1 MAFFNSDPSTGGSP
15 SNFLDGTDAYA
26 NNNRTVVSFLHI
38 PSDRRVSFKAMITTF
53 SDSFTSQWSGE
64 DVYGRGDPIQI
75 FKSTKRSITLGFD
88 VVASTDN
95 EAYQNLARIQELSQ
109 FTYPS
114 YTGVEAQTIAQ
125 APLVRVGFMN
135 IITDND
141 GNVVSGNSSD
151 KVPSE
156 VQELRNADRTV
167 IPVEYDNKSE
177 NGLVCAITS
186 LNYSSMGF
194 EKDNSNTVIGKGM
207 ALPRV
212 INVSLSLEPIHRHQL
227 GWLGSDFSKN
237 NFPYGIGKKSE
248 AIHGNKEPKRRDI
261 GKSKYE
267 LGDAK
272 DIYGN
277 PITAPTMAAATERAA
292 STSDAFNDS
301 AASTSDA
308 FNDSAAM
315 LLSYNFFQGG
325 TYLNNNFVPFDE
337 VENIKSGVD
346 YLNNRVINNLN
357 QRQLEKQGTQQ
368 QIDMANARY
377 NSLGGQ
383 IRHNRDTRIANSAG
397 AYSSPTGRQVDAQNR
412 LDTYKNQAETLSD
425 FDQPID
431 IGYSP
436 TRGDYS

>member
-1 MAFFNSDPSTGGSP
+1 MALFNFNSNPSTFDIP
-15 SNFLDGTDAYA
+15 SGEYTEPKPYLDGTDAYA

-141 GNVVSGNSSD
+141 DNVVDG
-151 KVPSE
+151 
-156 VQELRNADRTV
+156 QRTSKTKGGDGTP
-167 IPVEYDNKSE
+167 IPVNYNNAAES
-177 NGLVCAITS
+177 GLVCAITS

-212 INVSLSLEPIHRHQL
+212 INVSLSLEPLHRHQL

-237 NFPYGIGKKSE
+237 NFPYGIGEKNTDAGSVQDWEKPKISKK
-248 AIHGNKEPKRRDI
+248 
-261 GKSKYE
+261 KYE
-267 LGDAK
+267 LKGGN
-272 DIYGN
+272 DIYGQAVSM
-277 PITAPTMAAATERAA
+277 PAMAAATERAA
-292 STSDAFNDS
+292 STSDIGSGHAEIALAPYVQPS
-301 AASTSDA
+301 
-308 FNDSAAM
+308 
-315 LLSYNFFQGG
+315 
-325 TYLNNNFVPFDE
+325 PFDE
-337 VENIKSGVD
+337 VENIESGVD

-357 QRQLEKQGTQQ
+357 QRQLKKQGTQQ

-397 AYSSPTGRQVDAQNR
+397 AYSSPTGRQLDAQNR

>member
-1 MAFFNSDPSTGGSP
+1 MALFNFNSNPSTFDISSGEYTEP
-15 SNFLDGTDAYA
+15 KPYLDGTDAYA

-141 GNVVSGNSSD
+141 DNVVDG
-151 KVPSE
+151 
-156 VQELRNADRTV
+156 QRTSKTKGGDGTP
-167 IPVEYDNKSE
+167 IPVNYNNAAES
-177 NGLVCAITS
+177 GLVCAITS

-212 INVSLSLEPIHRHQL
+212 INVSLSLEPLHRHQL

-237 NFPYGIGKKSE
+237 NFPYGIGEKNTDAGSDQDWEKPEISKK
-248 AIHGNKEPKRRDI
+248 
-261 GKSKYE
+261 KYE
-267 LGDAK
+267 LKGGN
-272 DIYGN
+272 DIYGKSVSM
-277 PITAPTMAAATERAA
+277 PTMAAATKRAA
-292 STSDAFNDS
+292 AVSSEDDSFSSLYVSGKVLAQTLDRDFIGADAYG
-301 AASTSDA
+301 A
-308 FNDSAAM
+308 
-315 LLSYNFFQGG
+315 LYPEIQ
-325 TYLNNNFVPFDE
+325 
-337 VENIKSGVD
+337 NIRSGMD
-346 YLNNRVINNLN
+346 YLNNPTDPDNPGVLQTLN

-383 IRHNRDTRIANSAG
+383 IRYNRDQRLAG
-397 AYSSPTGRQVDAQNR
+397 GDGIGTQAGRARAKQNIDASGQ
-412 LDTYKNQAETLSD
+412 TLSD

>member
-1 MAFFNSDPSTGGSP
+1 MAFFNSNPGTGGNP

-38 PSDRRVSFKAMITTF
+38 PSDKRVSFKAMITTF

-141 GNVVSGNSSD
+141 GNVVSGNSND
-151 KVPSE
+151 VVSE
-156 VQELRNADRTV
+156 TGQTFRNADRTV

-212 INVSLSLEPIHRHQL
+212 INVSLSLEPLHRHQL

-248 AIHGNKEPKRRDI
+248 AIHGNKEPKRQNID
-261 GKSKYE
+261 KSKYE

-272 DIYGN
+272 DIYGES
-277 PITAPTMAAATERAA
+277 ITAPTMAAATKRAA
-292 STSDAFNDS
+292 STSDIGSGHAEIALAPYVQPS
-301 AASTSDA
+301 
-308 FNDSAAM
+308 
-315 LLSYNFFQGG
+315 
-325 TYLNNNFVPFDE
+325 PFDE
-337 VENIKSGVD
+337 IENIESGVD
-346 YLNNRVINNLN
+346 YLNNRVIGNLN
-357 QRQLEKQGTQQ
+357 KRQLEKQGTQQ

-383 IRHNRDTRIANSAG
+383 IRYNRDKRIANSALPYG
-397 AYSSPTGRQVDAQNR
+397 TTARQERAKQNIDASGQ
-412 LDTYKNQAETLSD
+412 TLSD

>member
-1 MAFFNSDPSTGGSP
+1 MALFNFNSNPATFDISSGQYNEPKP
-15 SNFLDGTDAYA
+15 YLDGTDAYA

-141 GNVVSGNSSD
+141 DNVVDG
-151 KVPSE
+151 
-156 VQELRNADRTV
+156 QRTSKTKGGDGTP
-167 IPVEYDNKSE
+167 IPVNYNNAAES
-177 NGLVCAITS
+177 GLVCAITS

-212 INVSLSLEPIHRHQL
+212 INVSLSLEPLHRHQL

-237 NFPYGIGKKSE
+237 NFPYGIGEKNTDAGSVQDWEKPEISKK
-248 AIHGNKEPKRRDI
+248 
-261 GKSKYE
+261 KYE
-267 LGDAK
+267 LKGGN
-272 DIYGN
+272 DIYGKSVSM
-277 PITAPTMAAATERAA
+277 PTMAAATQAA
-292 STSDAFNDS
+292 STDELVARNEIGSGFNVIRSSLQIS
-301 AASTSDA
+301 AYHDGTK
-308 FNDSAAM
+308 
-315 LLSYNFFQGG
+315 YNQFPEIQ
-325 TYLNNNFVPFDE
+325 
-337 VENIKSGVD
+337 NIRSGMD
-346 YLNNRVINNLN
+346 YLNNPTDPDNPGVLQTLN
-357 QRQLEKQGTQQ
+357 QRQLEKQVTQQ

-383 IRHNRDTRIANSAG
+383 IRYNRDQRLAG
-397 AYSSPTGRQVDAQNR
+397 GAGIGTEAGKARAKQNIDASGQ
-412 LDTYKNQAETLSD
+412 TLSD